1 MIRKYKVTY
10 KIDHLDNNPSVD
22 YFDCFYEM
30 QEFVHSEK
38 ARRIDF
44 AVSHSPY
51 LLTENDLSDLNATE
65 NDLITIEEI

>member
-10 KIDHLDNNPSVD
+10 KIDYLDNKPSVD

-30 QEFVHSEK
+30 QEFVSSEK
-38 ARRIDF
+38 ARRIQFTVD
-44 AVSHSPY
+44 HSPN
-51 LLTENDLSDLNATE
+51 LLTENDLRDLNAIE

>member
-10 KIDHLDNNPSVD
+10 KIDHLDNKPSVD

-30 QEFVHSEK
+30 QEFISSEIE
-38 ARRIDF
+38 RRIQFTVD
-44 AVSHSPY
+44 HSPY
-51 LLTENDLSDLNATE
+51 LLTESDLSDLKESE